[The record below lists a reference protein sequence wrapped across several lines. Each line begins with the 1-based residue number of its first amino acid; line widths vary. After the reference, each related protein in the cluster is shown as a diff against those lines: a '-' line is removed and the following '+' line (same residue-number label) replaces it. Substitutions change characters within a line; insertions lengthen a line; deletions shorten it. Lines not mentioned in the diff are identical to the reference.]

1 MWHTGLVAPRH
12 VENLPGPGIE
22 PVSHTLAGGFLTT
35 LSPRKSYCFI
45 FKLKAWLIK
54 KVWVRC
60 IVRQVPGVPGVDGFR
75 KGWKTGPWRGQ
86 EGRVECHAAQKVPLD
101 GKAKPPLP
109 AMFKSGV
116 LSACSV
122 HTGALL
128 FTPSESSKLGIR
140 TGGHE

>member
-1 MWHTGLVAPRH
+1 M
-12 VENLPGPGIE
+12 
-22 PVSHTLAGGFLTT
+22 AGGFLTT

-75 KGWKTGPWRGQ
+75 KGWKTGPGRGP